1 MYSMEDILSLL
12 HEGQTADDIA
22 KSFTDQLNA
31 ALKAQEEEIKAQEEA
46 KAKAKE
52 AELQANKR
60 NDILVIVGAL
70 FNYLEKYCGLPHIE
84 EFPEEKEIDGFIE
97 GIEQIGMMYAPMLAM
112 AQTANSKNTNPAPTA
127 TTTTAVSPTKA
138 TSKKS
143 CTKPTVTVKTM
154 STDEADKI
162 IDNFLKNFWAK

>member
-31 ALKAQEEEIKAQEEA
+31 ALKAQEEEVKAQEEA
-46 KAKAKE
+46 KIKAKE

-60 NDILVIVGAL
+60 NDILAILGAL

-84 EFPEEKEIDGFIE
+84 EIPTDDEIDGFIAA
-97 GIEQIGMMYAPMLAM
+97 IEQVGMVYAPMLAM
-112 AQTANSKNTNPAPTA
+112 AQKASSKNTDPAL
-127 TTTTAVSPTKA
+127 TTTDAKA
-138 TSKKS
+138 TSNASAKKPYV
-143 CTKPTVTVKTM
+143 KPKLTVKTM
-154 STDEADKI
+154 TADEADQI
-162 IDNFLKNFWAK
+162 LDNFLKNFWAK

>member
-52 AELQANKR
+52 AELQASKR
-60 NDILVIVGAL
+60 EDIMVILEAL
-70 FNYLEKYCGLPHIE
+70 LLYLEKYYNFPHIE
-84 EFPEEKEIDGFIE
+84 KIPTEEIDDFVKT
-97 GIEQIGMMYAPMLAM
+97 IEQIGLMYAPILAM
-112 AQTANSKNTNPAPTA
+112 AQKASSKNTDPAPAPT
-127 TTTTAVSPTKA
+127 TTDT
-138 TSKKS
+138 TSKDTTKKPY
-143 CTKPTVTVKTM
+143 TKPTVTVKTM
-154 STDEADKI
+154 TADEADKI
-162 IDNFLKNFWAK
+162 IDNFLKNFWAE

>member
-31 ALKAQEEEIKAQEEA
+31 ALKAQEAEIKAQEEA

-52 AELQANKR
+52 AELQASKR
-60 NDILVIVGAL
+60 EDIMVILEAL
-70 FNYLEKYCGLPHIE
+70 LLYLEKYYNFPHIE
-84 EFPEEKEIDGFIE
+84 KIPTEEIDDFVKT
-97 GIEQIGMMYAPMLAM
+97 IEQIGLMYAPLLAM
-112 AQTANSKNTNPAPTA
+112 AQKASSKNADPAPAPT
-127 TTTTAVSPTKA
+127 TTDA
-138 TSKKS
+138 TSKATTKKPYA
-143 CTKPTVTVKTM
+143 KPTLTVKTM
-154 STDEADKI
+154 TADEADKI